1 MTEPKF
7 MQLCRDNPG
16 RPFPVVRRR
25 DGVTVRIART
35 EDDVWVVTSETS
47 QFNSYVTDSLKIA
60 ERFADPKPKPER
72 RFARIDPQD
81 GFLAGDEAGLTFEQ
95 ALNRVRNSSCYTQV
109 VEVVLY
115 AVNEDGTRG
124 ELLYGMPE
132 VE

>member
-16 RPFPVVRRR
+16 KPFPALDQHFSAEAVR
-25 DGVTVRIART
+25 VYWL
-35 EDDVWVVTSETS
+35 EDVWLVRGGSWHMWL
-47 QFNSYVTDSLKIA
+47 TDEVALA
-60 ERFADPKPKPER
+60 ARFADPKPKPKR
-72 RFARIDPQD
+72 RFDCMDPND
-81 GFLAGDEAGLTFEQ
+81 GDLAGNGPGHSLAELVVRAKESGL
-95 ALNRVRNSSCYTQV
+95 YTQV

-132 VE
+132 VD